1 MHACATTTAP
11 LRLAQVPDSLRA
23 RRVEVVTRLKGL
35 EAAVKPIT
43 EFLSNEDN
51 VKLLK
56 QDKTQNMAF
65 LQKEFGIG
73 ACNGQLAPLGR
84 LAGAAGI

>member
-1 MHACATTTAP
+1 MRPTTVP
-11 LRLAQVPDSLRA
+11 LRRAQVPDSLRA

-51 VKLLK
+51 V
-56 QDKTQNMAF
+56 
-65 LQKEFGIG
+65 
-73 ACNGQLAPLGR
+73 
-84 LAGAAGI
+84 